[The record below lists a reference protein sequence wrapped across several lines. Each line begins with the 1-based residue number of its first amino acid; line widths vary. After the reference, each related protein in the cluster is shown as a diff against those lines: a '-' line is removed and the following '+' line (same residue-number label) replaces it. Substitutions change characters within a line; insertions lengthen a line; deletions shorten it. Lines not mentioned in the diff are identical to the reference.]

1 MTIGSPHRY
10 DKLECYFYA
19 LVLTISLRS
28 NFFKGPMF
36 RELAEDL
43 QEAFVSYVQEECG
56 VTSDVA
62 AFISMY
68 ADYKE
73 QVQYTHWLKAVHSLV
88 K

>member
-1 MTIGSPHRY
+1 
-10 DKLECYFYA
+10 LEIIFQ
-19 LVLTISLRS
+19 
-28 NFFKGPMF
+28 GPIF

-43 QEAFVSYVQEECG
+43 QDSFVSYVQEECG
-56 VTSDVA
+56 VTTDVA

-73 QVQYTHWLKAVHSLV
+73 QLQYINWLKAVHSLV